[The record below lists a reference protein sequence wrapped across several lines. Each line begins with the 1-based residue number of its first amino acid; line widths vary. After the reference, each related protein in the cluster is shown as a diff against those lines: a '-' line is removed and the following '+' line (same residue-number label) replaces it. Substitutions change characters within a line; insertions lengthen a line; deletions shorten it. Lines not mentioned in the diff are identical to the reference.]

1 MNNYKNVYFNTLIL
15 KDLLVTIL
23 IILLAV
29 FYCVVLTSVPDKNV
43 EKLKETKSL
52 AQQYALNQYD
62 KVWFYKPDEIG
73 WTRGQV
79 VYLWDYYPV
88 IHSQDLNKTFEFK
101 DVEWMVGND

>member
-1 MNNYKNVYFNTLIL
+1 MNNYKKVYLNALIL

-29 FYCVVLTSVPDKNV
+29 FYCVTLTSVPEKNI
-43 EKLKETKSL
+43 EKLKQTKPL
-52 AQQYALNQYD
+52 AQQYTLNHFD
-62 KVWFYKPDEIG
+62 PIWFYKPDEIG

-79 VYLWDYYPV
+79 VYLWNYYPV

-101 DVEWMVGND
+101 EVEWMVGND